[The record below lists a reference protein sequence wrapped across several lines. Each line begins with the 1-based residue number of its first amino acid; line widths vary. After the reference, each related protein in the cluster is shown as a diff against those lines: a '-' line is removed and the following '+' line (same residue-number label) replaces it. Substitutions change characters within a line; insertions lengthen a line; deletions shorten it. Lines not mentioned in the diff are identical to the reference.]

1 MALQQMV
8 MQPSPI
14 GELFMSAADIKG
26 PNPYA
31 AGGVAISPQNFGLQS
46 FKAVFGAAAQSG
58 NYYAIGRSIA
68 GPGASSIKLQWFVV
82 ATGAEAG
89 AIDLSAET
97 VRIVALGN

>member
-14 GELFMSAADIKG
+14 GELFMSAADVKG

-31 AGGVAISPQNFGLQS
+31 AGGVAVSPQNFGLQS
-46 FKAVFGAAAQSG
+46 FKAVFGAVTQSG
-58 NYYAIGRSIA
+58 TYFVQGRSIA
-68 GPGASSIKLQWFVV
+68 GPGANSIKLVWSVV